1 MANTEE
7 GEDEEQADRPLSGRF
22 MNNVTGFGTKKVQV
36 LANNGEYVVCV
47 RAQVPVSVHV

>member
-7 GEDEEQADRPLSGRF
+7 EEDEEQADRPLNGRF
-22 MNNVTGFGTKKVQV
+22 MQDVKGFGTAKVKV